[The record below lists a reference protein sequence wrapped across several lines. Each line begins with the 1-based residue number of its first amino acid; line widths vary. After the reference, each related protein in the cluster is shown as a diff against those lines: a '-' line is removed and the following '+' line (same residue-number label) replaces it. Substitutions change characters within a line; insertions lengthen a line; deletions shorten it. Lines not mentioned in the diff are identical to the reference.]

1 MISYFWTSLSFNE
14 FSVYSMNTYTQT
26 PQNAS
31 EKNIFI
37 IATIELQCL
46 CIGIWFDFF
55 KKFVSQMETNVVKC

>member
-31 EKNIFI
+31 EKKNINCI
-37 IATIELQCL
+37 IATIELQCM
-46 CIGIWFDFF
+46 CISLWFDFF
-55 KKFVSQMETNVVKC
+55 YKKIRKPDGD